1 MKVKICGVTTIA
13 DALMCAEAGADFVGL
28 NFYPKSPRYLAR
40 GAAREI
46 ANALH
51 NLPRPLVLVG
61 VFVNEPATTMTAIL
75 DECGLDLAQLSGDE
89 PDDILQAMNARGFKA
104 IRNHQLLITNN
115 QLLLFDAHAAG
126 EFGGTGKTADWD
138 AAAQLAS
145 QCRLLLAGG
154 LTPENVTQAIQRVQ
168 PWGVDVA
175 SGVES
180 APGVKDRTK
189 VVAFI
194 KAAKGNRLPKSCGT
208 KWSTSEV

>member
-13 DALMCAEAGADFVGL
+13 DALMCAEAGADFIGL

-51 NLPRPLVLVG
+51 NLPRPPVLVG

-104 IRNHQLLITNN
+104 IRNHQLITNYKRQTTN
-115 QLLLFDAHAAG
+115 DKPQVLFDTHVPG
-126 EFGGTGKTADWD
+126 EFGGTGKTADWG

-154 LTPENVTQAIQRVQ
+154 LTPENVVQAICVVQ

-194 KAAKGNRLPKSCGT
+194 KAAKGNEHHSSRRS
-208 KWSTSEV
+208 